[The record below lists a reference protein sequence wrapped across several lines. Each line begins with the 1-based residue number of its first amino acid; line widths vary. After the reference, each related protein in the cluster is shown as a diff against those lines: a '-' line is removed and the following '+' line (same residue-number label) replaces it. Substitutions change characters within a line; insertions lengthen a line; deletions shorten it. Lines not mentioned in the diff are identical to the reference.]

1 MCVGP
6 HSYNALA
13 SRSSVRKISA
23 STRRLRTDQSV
34 GNLALAS
41 SSVRENE
48 KRRNSTWQ
56 QSKTNLLFIGG
67 LKNFL
72 AKKNPGRKKRRTLL
86 VTSARGTSSRW
97 VRSVA

>member
-67 LKNFL
+67 LKIL
-72 AKKNPGRKKRRTLL
+72 LTKQKPVRKTSRTRLL
-86 VTSARGTSSRW
+86 TSARGTSSGC
-97 VRSVA
+97 VC